1 MARPRTSTT
10 NKTAGISSAAVK
22 KATGKDWKQ
31 WFTLLDK
38 AGARKMPHKD
48 IACLVYEKHQVS
60 GWWAQMVTVGYEQAR
75 GLRQKHQAGL
85 PLYPFQGVE
94 GSKSPPPL
102 ACRKETRGPQGNVQQ
117 VHANYLAR
125 PDQRECQ
132 FLVPRQG
139 QEHGQ
144 RPAWQAG

>member
-1 MARPRTSTT
+1 MPRPKTAKTD
-10 NKTAGISSAAVK
+10 KTAGISAAAVK

-75 GLRQKHQAGL
+75 GLRQKHQKPGGYEVGASRTMPVSLSTLFKAWKDPKARRRWLAGKKL
-85 PLYPFQGVE
+85 VV
-94 GSKSPPPL
+94 
-102 ACRKETRGPQGNVQQ
+102 RK
-117 VHANYLAR
+117 